1 MKKKKKKSLDQVFEG
16 FNVGTSWCV
25 ICGVTLREQETSI
38 MKRIESDY
46 TKTKHGVNVGPLGPS
61 GVKRMYWMLEN
72 IRTVAGTSTPGVRA
86 EESVLSTQMCY
97 SLPFLFNQVEE
108 NILRRRR
115 RSRKLA
121 REEEEEERGESV
133 SLVSWKHFLSDFES
147 IFPIFFL
154 LTSSPPTAHF
164 PKQRELPAF
173 LKRTLLFFPSHRM

>member
-1 MKKKKKKSLDQVFEG
+1 
-16 FNVGTSWCV
+16 
-25 ICGVTLREQETSI
+25 

-108 NILRRRR
+108 NILRRR
-115 RSRKLA
+115 SRKLA
-121 REEEEEERGESV
+121 REEEEESGVSV
-133 SLVSWKHFLSDFES
+133 SLVSWKHFLSGFES
-147 IFPIFFL
+147 IFQNSVNFRPF
-154 LTSSPPTAHF
+154 
-164 PKQRELPAF
+164 
-173 LKRTLLFFPSHRM
+173 